1 MLKSLT
7 ETKIIHHNFRVL
19 NIKDNKLKEFRT
31 NEILSSIQYTIEKF
45 DMSGDGNAV
54 VDVKHFNK

>member
-7 ETKIIHHNFRVL
+7 EKKKKHHNFRVL
-19 NIKDNKLKEFRT
+19 NIKDNKLNEFHT